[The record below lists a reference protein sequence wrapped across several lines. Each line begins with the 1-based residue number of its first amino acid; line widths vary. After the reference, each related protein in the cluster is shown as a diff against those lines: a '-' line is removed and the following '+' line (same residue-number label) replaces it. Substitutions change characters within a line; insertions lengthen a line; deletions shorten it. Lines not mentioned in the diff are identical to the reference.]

1 MPLPPIDPLTKQ
13 AVALVLPEISRGG
26 GAGLPD
32 NEKAVDP
39 MAFPVPKPPGKILL
53 VRFSAFGDVIQTLP
67 VLTMLREGFPDAK
80 IGWAI
85 DTELAPAIEG
95 HPALDYIHR
104 CSRNGWKRGASR
116 PFQWPSITREFTA
129 LVGEVKS
136 VGYEVSIDAQGLFKT
151 ALLPFL
157 AGIRRR
163 IGYKH
168 GREFSSLFYTEQY
181 QNSSEYFDPA
191 VFHLEH
197 MAGLVRMLGAAE
209 TNYKVEPPVVSEAP
223 KQRAREVLKHAF
235 AEPAPIV
242 AMAPATQWESKSW
255 PEENW
260 ISLLQQLLARTNL
273 NVLLMGSS
281 ADGPLAER
289 ILSALH
295 PEQLSGRVCNLF
307 GKAPIRDMYALY
319 GQVEAA
325 VGPDSAPLHVAGAA
339 GVPVLIGIYGPTGYR
354 RTPPL
359 GSPHMK
365 LLSTEGQL
373 SCQPCHQRRCPL
385 GTDECMK
392 RISPDDVFHSLL
404 EALTEAGIEFTRH
417 GAVVESV

>member
-1 MPLPPIDPLTKQ
+1 
-13 AVALVLPEISRGG
+13 
-26 GAGLPD
+26 
-32 NEKAVDP
+32 
-39 MAFPVPKPPGKILL
+39 MAFPVPKSPSKILL

-80 IGWAI
+80 IGWAV
-85 DTELAPAIEG
+85 DTELSPAIEN

-104 CSRNGWKRGASR
+104 CSRNGWRRAAFHPSE
-116 PFQWPSITREFTA
+116 WPSIRREFST
-129 LVGEVKS
+129 LVDEVKS
-136 VGYEVSIDAQGLFKT
+136 VGYDVSIDAQGLFKT

-181 QNSSEYFDPA
+181 QNSGEYFDPA

-197 MAGLVRMLGAAE
+197 MAGLVRMMGAAD
-209 TNYKVEPPVVSEAP
+209 TSYKVEPPVVSEAR
-223 KQRAREVLKHAF
+223 KQRARQVLTQTF
-235 AEPAPIV
+235 VERAPVV
-242 AMAPATQWESKSW
+242 AIAPATQWESKCW
-255 PEENW
+255 PESYW
-260 ISLLQQLLARTNL
+260 AALVQQLLGYTNL
-273 NVLLMGSS
+273 NLLLMGSA
-281 ADGPLAER
+281 ADAPVAER
-289 ILSALH
+289 ILRAIP
-295 PEQLSGRVCNLF
+295 PEQLNGRVCNLF

-319 GQVEAA
+319 EQVGAA
-325 VGPDSAPLHVAGAA
+325 IGPDSAPLHVAGVT

-359 GSPHMK
+359 GSPHLK

-373 SCQPCHQRRCPL
+373 SCQPCHQRICPL
-385 GTDECMK
+385 GTGECMK
-392 RISPDDVFHSLL
+392 RINPDEVFHALL
-404 EALTEAGIEFTRH
+404 EALSEAGIEFSRH